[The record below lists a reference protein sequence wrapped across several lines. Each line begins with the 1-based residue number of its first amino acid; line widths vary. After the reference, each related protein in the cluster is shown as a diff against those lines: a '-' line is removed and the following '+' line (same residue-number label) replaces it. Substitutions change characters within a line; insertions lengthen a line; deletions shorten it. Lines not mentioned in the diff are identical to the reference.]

1 MGKGAQYEGGRS
13 QNQTAAMTTRA
24 YEKSATTTRVDAVA
38 STSRAMG
45 DDAYDL
51 TLVNGR
57 TGGLPEDGTDL
68 DRARVAERRLL
79 ETQQVLVQE
88 RLAREVAEAI
98 LSETAKALS
107 AVRAAAAG
115 GAAKTEGVPL
125 RGGGEEAVALLEER
139 LTILRA
145 DYETLRVEAAS
156 KDSEL
161 EKMRSR
167 FRNSRR
173 GTAWSR
179 RQARDHRNELQGDYQ
194 GGPGRTRGSVEGAI
208 KSRQATGAIRG

>member
-57 TGGLPEDGTDL
+57 TGGGLPEDGTDL
-68 DRARVAERRLL
+68 DRARIAERRLL

-107 AVRAAAAG
+107 AVRKAAAAG
-115 GAAKTEGVPL
+115 GAAKTEGVPRAAAARRRSRFWRSASQSSARTTRRSAWRL
-125 RGGGEEAVALLEER
+125 RRRIPSWRRCAR
-139 LTILRA
+139 
-145 DYETLRVEAAS
+145 
-156 KDSEL
+156 
-161 EKMRSR
+161 R

-179 RQARDHRNELQGDYQ
+179 AAS
-194 GGPGRTRGSVEGAI
+194 P
-208 KSRQATGAIRG
+208 

>member
-57 TGGLPEDGTDL
+57 TGGGLPEDGTDL

-107 AVRAAAAG
+107 AVRKAAAAG

-125 RGGGEEAVALLEER
+125 RGGGEEAVALL
-139 LTILRA
+139 
-145 DYETLRVEAAS
+145 
-156 KDSEL
+156 
-161 EKMRSR
+161 
-167 FRNSRR
+167 
-173 GTAWSR
+173 
-179 RQARDHRNELQGDYQ
+179 
-194 GGPGRTRGSVEGAI
+194 
-208 KSRQATGAIRG
+208 

>member
-57 TGGLPEDGTDL
+57 TGGGLPEDGTDL
-68 DRARVAERRLL
+68 DRARIAERRLL

-98 LSETAKALS
+98 LS
-107 AVRAAAAG
+107 
-115 GAAKTEGVPL
+115 
-125 RGGGEEAVALLEER
+125 
-139 LTILRA
+139 
-145 DYETLRVEAAS
+145 
-156 KDSEL
+156 
-161 EKMRSR
+161 
-167 FRNSRR
+167 
-173 GTAWSR
+173 
-179 RQARDHRNELQGDYQ
+179 
-194 GGPGRTRGSVEGAI
+194 
-208 KSRQATGAIRG
+208 